1 MSNAA
6 AQDTEILELII
17 EREFAH
23 PPEAVFAAWT
33 NEAALRRWMGP
44 GEVKTP
50 QAKMEPREGGTY
62 VFPMITP
69 DGNTPT
75 VRGTILEIVPN
86 RKLRFTWAWDQE
98 DGRPGQLMEVS
109 LDFREIASGT
119 LLVLHHTNFI
129 DADARDKHEHGWIG
143 CFISLEDHLAG

>member
-6 AQDTEILELII
+6 AEDTEVLQLTI

-33 NEAALRRWMGP
+33 DEKALRRWMGP
-44 GEVKTP
+44 GEVKAP
-50 QAKMEPREGGTY
+50 ESRMEAREGGTY

-69 DGNTPT
+69 DGKTPT
-75 VRGTILEIVPN
+75 VRGKILEIVPN
-86 RKLRFTWAWDQE
+86 KKLRFTWSWDQE
-98 DGRPGQLMEVS
+98 DGSAGQLMEVS
-109 LDFREIASGT
+109 LDFRATASGT

-129 DADARDKHEHGWIG
+129 DVEARDHHNSGWIG
-143 CFISLEDHLAG
+143 CLVNLEDYLAG

>member
-6 AQDTEILELII
+6 AQDTEVLELTI

-33 NEAALRRWMGP
+33 DEAALRRWMGP
-44 GEVKTP
+44 GEVETP
-50 QAKMEPREGGTY
+50 KAKMEPREGGTY

-86 RKLRFTWAWDQE
+86 RKLRFT
-98 DGRPGQLMEVS
+98 
-109 LDFREIASGT
+109 
-119 LLVLHHTNFI
+119 
-129 DADARDKHEHGWIG
+129 
-143 CFISLEDHLAG
+143 